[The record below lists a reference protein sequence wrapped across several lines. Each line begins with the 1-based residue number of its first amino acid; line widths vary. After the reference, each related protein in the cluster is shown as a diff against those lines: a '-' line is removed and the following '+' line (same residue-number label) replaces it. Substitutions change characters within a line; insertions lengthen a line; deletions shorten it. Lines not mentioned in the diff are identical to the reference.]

1 MIDINELRP
10 AVEAAGLNAI
20 SMQEV
25 LELLDSLGAAEKEV
39 AHIKEVEFPRKVR
52 AVAIGWKTK
61 CARREQERD
70 ALRAEL
76 LDAKETVRE
85 LFHGAGVANM
95 TIATLQARVE
105 AMEKQEPVGEVV
117 HNGESAALYD
127 ILEQGALVYSLPGA
141 QPELNLSD
149 HAAPK
154 PEAKP

>member
-1 MIDINELRP
+1 MIDINELRQSLG
-10 AVEAAGLNAI
+10 AVTLEEI
-20 SMQEV
+20 S
-25 LELLDSLGAAEKEV
+25 ELLDCLDAAEK
-39 AHIKEVEFPRKVR
+39 
-52 AVAIGWKTK
+52 
-61 CARREQERD
+61 ERD

-127 ILEQGALVYSLPGA
+127 ILEQGTLIYLAPGA
-141 QPELNLSD
+141 KGE
-149 HAAPK
+149 
-154 PEAKP
+154 